1 MIRIN
6 CIMKVFNLFL
16 LLSLMTAGITC
27 AQSLEAITSIAFTK
41 QTRGSL
47 DEVVISRDSVQGFVE
62 NHRAPESSQQYST
75 GIDDDEWTRLMLALK
90 DVPLEDIDGL
100 QSPTRNRAHD
110 GAVHSNIEITFED
123 GKTISHS
130 FDDEDP
136 HPDLKPL
143 LDLILQYRVPPGK

>member
-1 MIRIN
+1 MIRVNI
-6 CIMKVFNLFL
+6 IMKVPSILLF
-16 LLSLMTAGITC
+16 LSLMTAGMSF
-27 AQSLEAITSIAFTK
+27 AQSLETITSIAFTK

-75 GIDDDEWTRLMLALK
+75 GIDQDQWAKLMLALK

-143 LDLILQYRVPPGK
+143 LDLILQYRVPTGK